1 MSASIVVLLV
11 SAVVYLISR
20 VASRNRHLP
29 PGPSG
34 LPIIGNALQMP
45 TKNEWVI
52 FADLAKKHG
61 DIMHLSALGKSII
74 LLTSRQAISDLLE
87 KRGHIYSDR
96 PIMPMASEM
105 IGYSRFTVLCPY
117 GTILKESRKL
127 IGGTINARNAPQ
139 LQRVIETKIP
149 QLLSRLLASP
159 SDFRPHLRWLV
170 ASIVL
175 QITHGRD
182 INDSSDPLVQL
193 AELVNAQ
200 FSATATP
207 GKFLVD
213 VFPFLRHVPDWLP
226 GTGFKALAKEARHT
240 LERILDEPYHEV
252 KEQLARGTAVP
263 SFTSDIIEKNPNPS
277 PEELFINKMASTQF
291 YLAGA
296 DTTVSAL
303 ESMFLVLALY
313 PEVQRKAQAEVDASL
328 GSHQLPKFSDND
340 SLPYV
345 TALVKEIHRWK
356 PVAPLALPHMAMQD
370 DTYDGYHIPK
380 GATIIANSWA
390 ILHDSSIYPDP
401 FEVKPERYLDRKRED
416 INPDPE
422 TWSFGYGRRVC
433 PGQILANDTVFL
445 VTATILATF
454 NITNA
459 RTLDG
464 HAIDKNVDYEGG
476 IITHAPPFTCTITPR
491 SADMEQFIAAILGTH
506 DQS

>member
-1 MSASIVVLLV
+1 MYLSTVVCLAL
-11 SAVVYLISR
+11 AVVYLLWR
-20 VASRNRHLP
+20 VASRHRHLP

-45 TKNEWVI
+45 TRNEWVV

-61 DIMHLSALGKSII
+61 DIMHLSALGNSII

-159 SDFRPHLRWLV
+159 SDFRPHLRWYGHHHRHESAPDLRPIAYSLV

-182 INDSSDPLVQL
+182 ISDSSDPLVQL

-213 VFPFLRHVPDWLP
+213 VFPFLRYVPEWLP
-226 GTGFKALAKEARHT
+226 GTGFKVLAKEARHS
-240 LERILDEPYHEV
+240 LERLLDEPYHEV

-263 SFTSDIIEKNPNPS
+263 SFTSDIIEKDPNPS
-277 PEELFINKMASTQF
+277 PEELFINKMTSTQF
-291 YLAGA
+291 YVAGA

-313 PEVQRKAQAEVDASL
+313 PEVQRKAQAEVDAAL
-328 GSHQLPKFSDND
+328 GSNQLPKFSDHD

-345 TALVKEIHRWK
+345 TALVKEIHRWR
-356 PVAPLALPHMAMQD
+356 PVLPLALPHMAMQD

-380 GATIIANSWA
+380 APRS
-390 ILHDSSIYPDP
+390 L
-401 FEVKPERYLDRKRED
+401 
-416 INPDPE
+416 
-422 TWSFGYGRRVC
+422 
-433 PGQILANDTVFL
+433 QIHGTPADNCS
-445 VTATILATF
+445 
-454 NITNA
+454 TNA
-459 RTLDG
+459 EDMSWTG
-464 HAIDKNVDYEGG
+464 Q
-476 IITHAPPFTCTITPR
+476 FCTTRLSTRIPSR
-491 SADMEQFIAAILGTH
+491 
-506 DQS
+506 